1 MVSAATFHVVTT
13 ELVVGTFALAGL
25 CFAFKL
31 LSTFNI
37 LSNSKLDDACDSIAH
52 GALLFGLLS
61 LPFAILSGM
70 NSAGVDES
78 GFVSALLV
86 NKLWLSFAGLGL
98 AIGVLIS
105 RWKVGTDIW
114 NEAKSSIIQSSF
126 GMAACG
132 AILLTASVGG
142 KFTRGESLLDILHL
156 PYDLVLLMPIW
167 LSILLLISGL
177 ANFAIAIR
185 ANSSQ

>member
-37 LSNSKLDDACDSIAH
+37 LSNSKLDEAFDSIAH

-86 NKLWLSFAGLGL
+86 NKLWLSMAGLGL
-98 AIGVLIS
+98 AVGVLIS
-105 RWKVGTDIW
+105 RWKVGIEIW
-114 NEAKSSIIQSSF
+114 NESKSSIIQSSF
-126 GMAACG
+126 GMAASG

-142 KFTRGESLLDILHL
+142 KFARNESLLDILHL

-167 LSILLLISGL
+167 LSAILLISGL
-177 ANFAIAIR
+177 TNLVIGIR

>member
-1 MVSAATFHVVTT
+1 
-13 ELVVGTFALAGL
+13 
-25 CFAFKL
+25 
-31 LSTFNI
+31 
-37 LSNSKLDDACDSIAH
+37 
-52 GALLFGLLS
+52 
-61 LPFAILSGM
+61 M

-86 NKLWLSFAGLGL
+86 NKLWLSMAGLGL

-105 RWKVGTDIW
+105 RWKVGIEIW
-114 NEAKSSIIQSSF
+114 NESKSSIIQSSF

-167 LSILLLISGL
+167 LSIILLISGL